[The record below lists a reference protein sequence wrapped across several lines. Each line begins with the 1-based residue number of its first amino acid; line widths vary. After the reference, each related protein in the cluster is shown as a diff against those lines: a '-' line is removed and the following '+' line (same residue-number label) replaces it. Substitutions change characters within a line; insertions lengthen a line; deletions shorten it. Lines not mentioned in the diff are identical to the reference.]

1 MPVTEITELRE
12 KTMKLSQ
19 KCFVNAKLDV
29 STIQCRGACAS
40 ISIRLKRKRQDH

>member
-19 KCFVNAKLDV
+19 KCFVNATLDV
-29 STIQCRGACAS
+29 FTIHLCGACAL
-40 ISIRLKRKRQDH
+40 ISIRLRSKRQDH